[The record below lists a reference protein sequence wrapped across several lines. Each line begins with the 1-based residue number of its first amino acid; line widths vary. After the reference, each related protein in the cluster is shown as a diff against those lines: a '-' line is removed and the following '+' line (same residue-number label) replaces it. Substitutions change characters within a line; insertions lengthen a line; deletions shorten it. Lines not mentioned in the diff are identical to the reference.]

1 MSAGGRT
8 MMIEVQVHAT
18 KGRVLLA
25 KTPLYPGTVGLQ
37 VLEEEALIMVPPLP
51 EEESERHS
59 SQRTDLEDL
68 QRELTKTLAYYENFK
83 KQSITVQR
91 KIMDFYKQMDCPKAS
106 SIRRLLSAK
115 GLSGADADEFVE
127 VAMVFEFNAVACRL
141 QQADGNGPGPLIGT
155 GLFQL
160 GCMMS
165 HSCLPNTI
173 WFTSPDGKSKIL
185 RVIKPV
191 EIGEE
196 LTVAYY
202 EDLTIPTAIRRAKLQ
217 RSKAF
222 VCDCE
227 RCGRPADDTRR
238 FPCDDPQC
246 NGVVFVSQPLS
257 SAAPEF
263 LSCTVCAT
271 NTVHASAHLRR
282 EVC

>member
-1 MSAGGRT
+1 
-8 MMIEVQVHAT
+8 MIEVRVDAT
-18 KGRVLLA
+18 RGRVVVA
-25 KTPLYPGTVGLQ
+25 KIKLDPGTVGLQ

-51 EEESERHS
+51 DEESESLHS
-59 SQRTDLEDL
+59 SQRTDLQEL
-68 QRELTKTLAYYENFK
+68 QHELTKTLTYFENVK
-83 KQSITVQR
+83 KQSVAVQR
-91 KIMDFYKQMDCPKAS
+91 QIMDFYKQIDCPKAN
-106 SIRRLLSAK
+106 SIRRLLADK

-155 GLFQL
+155 GLFQVA
-160 GCMMS
+160 CMMS

-191 EIGEE
+191 GEGEE

-202 EDLTIPTAIRRAKLQ
+202 EDLTVPTATRRAKLQ

-222 VCDCE
+222 ICECE
-227 RCGRPADDTRR
+227 RCARLADDTRR
-238 FPCDDPQC
+238 FPCDNPEC
-246 NGVVFVSQPLS
+246 NGVVFVSQPLTTTAS
-257 SAAPEF
+257 VF
-263 LSCTVCAT
+263 LGCTVCAT
-271 NTVHASAHLRR
+271 NTVHAGAHLRR